1 MVAIIISS
9 LVTHRIFG
17 LSFFDRQLLDR
28 GIDMR
33 LGRESI
39 ALSQKSV
46 ITCLESSYVKL
57 NPKITGAEA
66 YNLMKEAGMV
76 ESYVVDESG
85 KFIGKLE
92 IFDAVSAS
100 KNNVLDFFSIDPVTL
115 YEKDSL
121 QKAMLKTV
129 DFVGE
134 SIPILSADK
143 KYLKAVV
150 SEGGIFQAVID
161 VQDSVSKIERA

>member
-1 MVAIIISS
+1 
-9 LVTHRIFG
+9 
-17 LSFFDRQLLDR
+17 
-28 GIDMR
+28 
-33 LGRESI
+33 
-39 ALSQKSV
+39 
-46 ITCLESSYVKL
+46 
-57 NPKITGAEA
+57 
-66 YNLMKEAGMV
+66 MV

-100 KNNVLDFFSIDPVTL
+100 KNNVLDFLSIDPVTL
-115 YEKDSL
+115 YENDSL